1 MKNKVWE
8 AVKEPIPTQESKQE
22 AWKQKDNQNRAT
34 IVVLFEDSQLIHIRN
49 AKVAVTEIQPKG
61 QVKYFLLKRIC
72 KTSIM
77 EGRNMEYG
85 ASNRTYKQRSCNTP
99 QQRTGIF
106 QYSDYSTG
114 KQISDLADSFSH
126 SL

>member
-1 MKNKVWE
+1 MLLMKNKVWE

-61 QVKYFLLKRIC
+61 QVKYFCSKESAKLV
-72 KTSIM
+72 
-77 EGRNMEYG
+77 
-85 ASNRTYKQRSCNTP
+85 
-99 QQRTGIF
+99 
-106 QYSDYSTG
+106 
-114 KQISDLADSFSH
+114 
-126 SL
+126 